1 MLIAHLRYSLAPL
14 FPGLCIGWELRM
26 IQNYKVTSRLIQLN
40 SPGHVFNPYLGCLC
54 QGVEVFQ
61 VVQAKSLPEVSKD
74 KWTVL
79 LDLEVAGKVLLVEG
93 VVVDLHLGEGSEVI
107 RHEHHRDA
115 DMLQLLKKD
124 CWSSL
129 KLDSF
134 YLDSVVY
141 SPHENRE
148 YRVIGSEKFS
158 FWVFHLGTQEKL
170 KNVPDSD
177 LLDITLNFLVFILA
191 MELSIFVVF
200 LRFSFVYSSPSS
212 STLFLTSLVL
222 VCKCF

>member
-1 MLIAHLRYSLAPL
+1 M
-14 FPGLCIGWELRM
+14 
-26 IQNYKVTSRLIQLN
+26 
-40 SPGHVFNPYLGCLC
+40 
-54 QGVEVFQ
+54 
-61 VVQAKSLPEVSKD
+61 
-74 KWTVL
+74 
-79 LDLEVAGKVLLVEG
+79 
-93 VVVDLHLGEGSEVI
+93 
-107 RHEHHRDA
+107 
-115 DMLQLLKKD
+115 
-124 CWSSL
+124 
-129 KLDSF
+129 
-134 YLDSVVY
+134 VY

-212 STLFLTSLVL
+212 SPLFLTSLVL
-222 VCKCF
+222 VCKCFLEYNS